1 MIVREANF
9 TDKETIAAFQ
19 LAMALETESL
29 QLNLPTVLKGADA
42 VFKDRS
48 KGIYYV
54 AEING
59 ELVGSLM
66 ITFEWSD
73 WRNGVVW
80 WIQSVYIKPE
90 YRRKGIYSKMYKYVK
105 DIVMNDERIKGL
117 RLYVDNTNIKAQK
130 VYAKLGMDGTH
141 YSTFE
146 WMK

>member
-54 AEING
+54 AESNG

-66 ITFEWSD
+66 ITFEWS
-73 WRNGVVW
+73 
-80 WIQSVYIKPE
+80 
-90 YRRKGIYSKMYKYVK
+90 
-105 DIVMNDERIKGL
+105 GL
-117 RLYVDNTNIKAQK
+117 AKRGGLVDSICLHKT
-130 VYAKLGMDGTH
+130 
-141 YSTFE
+141 
-146 WMK
+146 